1 MKNILLKFILIFV
14 DLIAIFIS
22 IALAVTIR
30 KAINLFIDVPEVGY
44 FYTNL
49 RSIYAIQIISFIFL
63 GIYRKRYDFWHETHL
78 IIKGSFLSFIILLAG
93 LALNQN
99 VDIYSRSTLFLAF
112 LFSIFVIPLFKYTAK
127 IFLFKLGFWER
138 KVKIITENENFI
150 SEIFSNP
157 YLGYVKSNSSNYD
170 TLFIN
175 GTGMGTEKL
184 NKIIEENIRYNRD
197 VIFTPVLSEYDF
209 SKMYICNL
217 FNSRMN
223 IFILDNKLL
232 LISSKII
239 KFLFDYLI
247 TVLSFPFWGLVC
259 LVVAI
264 AIKLEEKKGQLFFKQ
279 KRLGIDGKEFTCYKF
294 RTMFEEQSF
303 MAAWLDEHPEEKQYY
318 DIYHKYVNDP
328 RITRIGA
335 FLRKTSLDELP
346 QLFNVLKGDMSL
358 IGPRPYMVNE
368 KDSMGDSMMLV
379 LSMKPGITG
388 LWQVS
393 GRSETKFP

>member
-1 MKNILLKFILIFV
+1 
-14 DLIAIFIS
+14 
-22 IALAVTIR
+22 
-30 KAINLFIDVPEVGY
+30 
-44 FYTNL
+44 
-49 RSIYAIQIISFIFL
+49 
-63 GIYRKRYDFWHETHL
+63 
-78 IIKGSFLSFIILLAG
+78 
-93 LALNQN
+93 
-99 VDIYSRSTLFLAF
+99 
-112 LFSIFVIPLFKYTAK
+112 
-127 IFLFKLGFWER
+127 
-138 KVKIITENENFI
+138 
-150 SEIFSNP
+150 
-157 YLGYVKSNSSNYD
+157 
-170 TLFIN
+170 
-175 GTGMGTEKL
+175 
-184 NKIIEENIRYNRD
+184 
-197 VIFTPVLSEYDF
+197 
-209 SKMYICNL
+209 
-217 FNSRMN
+217 
-223 IFILDNKLL
+223 
-232 LISSKII
+232 
-239 KFLFDYLI
+239 
-247 TVLSFPFWGLVC
+247 C

-393 GRSETKFP
+393 GRSETSFHERVQMDIWYMKNWSLWNDVIIFLKTIYTVLKRKGAS